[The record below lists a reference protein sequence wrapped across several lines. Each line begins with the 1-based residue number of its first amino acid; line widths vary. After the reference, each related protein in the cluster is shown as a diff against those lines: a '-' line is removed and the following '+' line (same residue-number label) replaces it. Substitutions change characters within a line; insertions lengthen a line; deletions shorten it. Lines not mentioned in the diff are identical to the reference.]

1 MNKLAMNTY
10 IYAPK
15 DDIKHRALWRQ
26 PYTKEEE
33 SKHSSIQQMLF
44 VSN

>member
-1 MNKLAMNTY
+1 MHKSSMNTY

-26 PYTKEEE
+26 PYTKDEE
-33 SKHSSIQQMLF
+33 SKFYCTQDVF
-44 VSN
+44 K